1 MGYCKVLLCNYHQA
15 LFLNPPRVSPQHSSH
30 QSPQALA
37 CGVTSA
43 VYTGPLSGAVIR
55 AARDLTTSLV
65 ACMFP
70 FLTIFFKAVIK
81 NTSWFIKFSFK
92 GVDHLKKSFSK
103 FYLNNMFYWSQ
114 LRSSWSPQVSSGF
127 LLRDMGLFV
136 LQCKHPQG
144 DSSNPGN
151 LTSHFRPIV
160 ANYGQL
166 WPFMKSNDLDSNYSE
181 VRGHLWSFRTQCW
194 VSNMDF

>member
-1 MGYCKVLLCNYHQA
+1 MGKTFGKKVFQQFKWPMELWVIYHQA

-70 FLTIFFKAVIK
+70 FLTIF
-81 NTSWFIKFSFK
+81 
-92 GVDHLKKSFSK
+92 LK
-103 FYLNNMFYWSQ
+103 
-114 LRSSWSPQVSSGF
+114 
-127 LLRDMGLFV
+127 LLSEI
-136 LQCKHPQG
+136 H
-144 DSSNPGN
+144 
-151 LTSHFRPIV
+151 H
-160 ANYGQL
+160 
-166 WPFMKSNDLDSNYSE
+166 DL
-181 VRGHLWSFRTQCW
+181 
-194 VSNMDF
+194 